1 VARRKGSISAEH
13 GVGLHKPSYLHLQKS
28 DNILGIYRD
37 IKKLF
42 DPNGILNPHK
52 MIPEWFILK
61 IRVFI
66 FIIVFH
72 LWVIF
77 NF

>member
-52 MIPEWFILK
+52 MIPE
-61 IRVFI
+61 
-66 FIIVFH
+66 
-72 LWVIF
+72 
-77 NF
+77 

>member
-1 VARRKGSISAEH
+1 
-13 GVGLHKPSYLHLQKS
+13 
-28 DNILGIYRD
+28 
-37 IKKLF
+37 
-42 DPNGILNPHK
+42 LNPHK